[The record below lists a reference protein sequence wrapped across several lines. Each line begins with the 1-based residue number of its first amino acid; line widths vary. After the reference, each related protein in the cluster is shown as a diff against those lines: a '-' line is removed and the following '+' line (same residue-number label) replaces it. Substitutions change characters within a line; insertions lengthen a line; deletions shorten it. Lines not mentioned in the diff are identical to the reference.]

1 MLFRSSNGKLE
12 NINKYDLIDDKK
24 YYDKIIQIHKKFNH
38 ENYIKSNHNDTVK
51 RKLLSK
57 I

>member
-38 ENYIKSNHNDTVK
+38 ENYIKSNHNDNVK

>member
-1 MLFRSSNGKLE
+1 MLFRNSNGKLE
-12 NINKYDLIDDKK
+12 NINKYDFIDDKK

-38 ENYIKSNHNDTVK
+38 ENYIKSNNENIK